1 MGMETR
7 IWTEHIER
15 LEIPERVGFGGFGW
29 IQYMRDCFCVGV
41 KIYMGESDC

>member
-7 IWTEHIER
+7 IWTEQIER

-29 IQYMRDCFCVGV
+29 FQYMRDCFCVGV